1 MSWFGLLSAD
11 FFFRLR
17 IIPHLSL
24 SLFFTAYR
32 GTGEWNQKSFER
44 KKCWGGLTA
53 SLFFSGQRP
62 EAGTLSFPLTLI
74 NLPSKNKGALMGTFR
89 LRLRKRTAEKTDERQ
104 SEKERIPIS
113 SNTLKV
119 INLWGRYEHTTRQP
133 GHTMMRWRVKVRVR
147 DRRKKPTAR
156 RGLDTDS
163 PASFLQRP

>member
-1 MSWFGLLSAD
+1 MLGRPD
-11 FFFRLR
+11 DIVIFFRAKAGGR
-17 IIPHLSL
+17 
-24 SLFFTAYR
+24 
-32 GTGEWNQKSFER
+32 NSFVSTNPYKFAVKKQRRSDGDISTEIEEADSR
-44 KKCWGGLTA
+44 KD
-53 SLFFSGQRP
+53 
-62 EAGTLSFPLTLI
+62 
-74 NLPSKNKGALMGTFR
+74 
-89 LRLRKRTAEKTDERQ
+89 DERQ

-147 DRRKKPTAR
+147 DRREKPTAR